1 MNDRD
6 RLIELIADI
15 QNDFEKWC
23 VECAEDG
30 HKDHQPLGEYLAD
43 KLLQNGA
50 IVPPC
55 KVGDMVYYIINNN
68 IQEVKVSE
76 IKIYGNNYVAANA
89 KCLDEC
95 EMCDCACDC
104 SKKTCSVWVDYKSLG
119 KTVFLT
125 KEEAEEKLKELQS
138 E

>member
-1 MNDRD
+1 MTDRK
-6 RLIELIADI
+6 RLIELCNEKIRTMKFQNSDNWYDFTVRTEIIAD
-15 QNDFEKWC
+15 
-23 VECAEDG
+23 
-30 HKDHQPLGEYLAD
+30 YLLA
-43 KLLQNGA
+43 NGV

-68 IQEVKVSE
+68 IQELTVSE
-76 IKIYGNNYVAANA
+76 IKIYGNNYVVANA

-104 SKKTCSVWVDYKSLG
+104 SKKTCNVWLDFKSLG

-125 KEEAEEKLKELQS
+125 KEQAEEKLKELGK
-138 E
+138 

>member
-15 QNDFEKWC
+15 QNDFEKWR

-43 KLLQNGA
+43 KLLQNGI
-50 IVPPC
+50 IVPIC
-55 KVGDMVYYIINNN
+55 NVGDKVYQTDGVRIY
-68 IQEVKVSE
+68 ESE
-76 IKIYGNNYVAANA
+76 IAEIYQDRIAKIIYDTDGIAFNERAI
-89 KCLDEC
+89 
-95 EMCDCACDC
+95 
-104 SKKTCSVWVDYKSLG
+104 G

-125 KEEAEEKLKELQS
+125 KEEAEEKLKEREQNG
-138 E
+138 

>member
-55 KVGDMVYYIINNN
+55 KVGDKLYSVFNGDVKELKVISYSLLNSTIGIYQN
-68 IQEVKVSE
+68 IHTVNSRGAVVSYE
-76 IKIYGNNYVAANA
+76 
-89 KCLDEC
+89 LHDF
-95 EMCDCACDC
+95 
-104 SKKTCSVWVDYKSLG
+104 G

-125 KEEAEEKLKELQS
+125 KEEAEKALAERSKK
-138 E
+138 

>member
-43 KLLQNGA
+43 KLLQNGV

-55 KVGDMVYYIINNN
+55 KVGDTVYMIFEN
-68 IQEVKVSE
+68 E
-76 IKIYGNNYVAANA
+76 IRELRVISLSYLFSSSFNHFNLHTENSRGAVLSY
-89 KCLDEC
+89 
-95 EMCDCACDC
+95 EMKDI
-104 SKKTCSVWVDYKSLG
+104 G

-125 KEEAEEKLKELQS
+125 KEEAEKALAERSKK
-138 E
+138 

>member
-43 KLLQNGA
+43 KLLQNGV

-55 KVGDMVYYIINNN
+55 KVGDDIWW
-68 IQEVKVSE
+68 VSE
-76 IKIYGNNYVAANA
+76 ENIVECQKNGVAFI
-89 KCLDEC
+89 
-95 EMCDCACDC
+95 
-104 SKKTCSVWVDYKSLG
+104 VWNG
-119 KTVFLT
+119 KEWSIGDRDGGIDPIGTKWSCLT
-125 KEEAEEKLKELQS
+125 KEEAEAELRKRS
-138 E
+138 EYNAKNN